1 MTKLPEGER
10 VVWGIVSLRAMRVHW
25 ALIELGLDYRTERV
39 QSRTGQTQTD
49 AFTQMHPG
57 QKIPV
62 FQEGS
67 LTLTE
72 SAAIVTYLADRYS
85 RPDARLI
92 PDDPV
97 GRARFFEWNS
107 FATMELDATTLYV
120 LRRHK
125 YLQEIYGDAPAA
137 NKVAAEYFTRMINS
151 AVSKIGDGRTYLLGE
166 EFSGADI
173 ILTTCLDWAIRSQV
187 DIPDEF
193 HSYRDRVMTRPS
205 YAAAREANESQ

>member
-1 MTKLPEGER
+1 MTASSQGER

-39 QSRTGQTQTD
+39 QSRTGETQTD
-49 AFTQMHPG
+49 AFTKMHPG

-62 FQEGS
+62 FQDGD

-72 SAAIVTYLADRYS
+72 SSAIVTYLADRYS
-85 RPDARLI
+85 SAGARLI
-92 PDDPV
+92 PEDPI

-107 FATMELDATTLYV
+107 FTTMELDATTLYV

-137 NKVAAEYFTRMINS
+137 NQVAAEYFTRMINS
-151 AVSKIGDGRTYLLGE
+151 AVSKIDDGRTYLLGE
-166 EFSGADI
+166 DFSGSDI
-173 ILTTCLDWAIRSQV
+173 ILSTCLDWALRYEV
-187 DIPDEF
+187 GIPDAF
-193 HSYRDRVMTRPS
+193 HAYRERVMARPS
-205 YAAAREANESQ
+205 YAKAREANESP